1 MPYIRVTSKRQ
12 VTFPKVVLEKLH
24 AKEGDLLEVSFKG
37 EIIELRPAR
46 KRILDL
52 MGSVKVKGTQDFKSA
67 REAALEKVAEEA
79 ADEGRAD

>member
-12 VTFPKVVLEKLH
+12 ATFPKAVLEKLG
-24 AKEGDLLEVSFKG
+24 AKAGDILEVLFLRNAV
-37 EIIELRPAR
+37 ELRPA
-46 KRILDL
+46 KRNILDL

-67 REAALEKVAEEA
+67 RESALEKVAEES